1 MPGAPVA
8 HNRAML
14 EALFSDTAD
23 GRTRRV
29 RLQEFFN
36 TLRMEFAAADIE
48 LGFEY
53 GDSPVVVADGSPAPP
68 RDPAGHELQQST
80 RPGHRL
86 PHAWLD
92 RLGERVAT
100 HDLVRAG
107 HFLLLAGEHGD
118 AWTAAAGAVATQ
130 RGVPI
135 DAYRAGPGGELH
147 GGDGSWYGLRGHDA
161 AGAILV
167 RPDGHV
173 AFRAATGA
181 TDAHAALEAALDV
194 ALAAAA
200 PPPLPPPSPPNGA
213 VTSVTTGSDA

>member
-1 MPGAPVA
+1 VA

-29 RLQEFFN
+29 RLHEFFN

-53 GDSPVVVADGSPAPP
+53 GDSPAVVADGSAPPP
-68 RDPAGHELQQST
+68 RDPAGHVLEQTT

-100 HDLVRAG
+100 HDLVRG
-107 HFLLLAGEHGD
+107 GRFLLLAGERGE
-118 AWTAAAGAVATQ
+118 AWTSAAAAIAVQ
-130 RGVPI
+130 RGVAI
-135 DAYRAGPGGELH
+135 DAYRAGPGGELC
-147 GGDGSWYGLRGHDA
+147 GGDGSWYRLRGHDA

-181 TDAHAALEAALDV
+181 DDARAALEAALDI

-200 PPPLPPPSPPNGA
+200 PPPPAPPDGA
-213 VTSVTTGSDA
+213 VASMSAGSDA